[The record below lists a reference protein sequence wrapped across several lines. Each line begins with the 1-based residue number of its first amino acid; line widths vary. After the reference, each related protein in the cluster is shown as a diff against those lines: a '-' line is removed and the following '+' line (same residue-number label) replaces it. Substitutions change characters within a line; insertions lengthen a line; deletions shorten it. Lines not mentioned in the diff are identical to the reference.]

1 MRIGHGYDAHRLA
14 EGRRLVLGGVEI
26 DYEKGLLG
34 HSDADVLAHAVADA
48 LLGAAG
54 LGDIGHW
61 FPDSDERYKDA
72 DSIGLLRETARM
84 VAAHGWRVGN
94 IDATVIAQRPKLAP
108 HVSRMRENIAAACG
122 ISPEDVSVKATTEE
136 GMGFSGRGEG
146 ICAHAVCLL
155 TENHH

>member
-1 MRIGHGYDAHRLA
+1 MRIGHGYDAHRLT

-54 LGDIGHW
+54 LGDIGRW

-72 DSIGLLRETARM
+72 DSIGLLHETVRM

-108 HVSRMRENIAAACG
+108 HVARMRENIAAACG
-122 ISPEDVSVKATTEE
+122 ISPEEVNVKATTEE

-155 TENHH
+155 IENHH